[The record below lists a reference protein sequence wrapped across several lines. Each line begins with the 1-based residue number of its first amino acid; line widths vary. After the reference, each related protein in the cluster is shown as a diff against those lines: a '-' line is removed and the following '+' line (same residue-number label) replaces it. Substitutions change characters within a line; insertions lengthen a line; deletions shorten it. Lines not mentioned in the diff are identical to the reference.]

1 MLLALTILGL
11 ACGFLM
17 WRWAPEGLRGQYA
30 FLGFVF
36 GPIAFLLLL
45 SASRVKH

>member
-1 MLLALTILGL
+1 
-11 ACGFLM
+11 M

-45 SASRVKH
+45 GKGDTKPPTAGA